1 MKPCQRMHRPVY
13 FARTIA
19 SKYLHAHYSALRAR
33 GVAAGL
39 KLLGFK
45 PASCLQSWHRTKE
58 SKFVYPNE
66 RARAGSTV
74 LFAALRNRML
84 AREVRGRTNG

>member
-1 MKPCQRMHRPVY
+1 MLWGT
-13 FARTIA
+13 FAFP
-19 SKYLHAHYSALRAR
+19 ALSNKRLQWS
-33 GVAAGL
+33 AAGL

-66 RARAGSTV
+66 RARAGSTG
-74 LFAALRNRML
+74 LFVALHSCML
-84 AREVRGRTNG
+84 AREVRRRTYG

>member
-1 MKPCQRMHRPVY
+1 M
-13 FARTIA
+13 T
-19 SKYLHAHYSALRAR
+19 
-33 GVAAGL
+33 AGL

-74 LFAALRNRML
+74 LFVALHNRML
-84 AREVRGRTNG
+84 AREVRRHTSS